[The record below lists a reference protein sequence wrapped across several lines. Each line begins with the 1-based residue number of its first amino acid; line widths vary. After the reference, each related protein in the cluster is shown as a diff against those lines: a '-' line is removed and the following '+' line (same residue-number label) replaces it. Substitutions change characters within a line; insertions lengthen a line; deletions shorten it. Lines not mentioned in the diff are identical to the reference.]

1 VTTEMP
7 RPVCIDFETMPI
19 RDRPIYPPEPVGVSI
34 KEWGKPAVYYAWG
47 HVDGTDTIKKEYNNT
62 TRLEAERALRRAY
75 KNRGGLLF
83 MNAKFDLEVALE
95 KFGLALPPWQ
105 RVHDLMF
112 LIFLHN
118 PNEKT
123 IGLKETAGRL
133 LGQPPA
139 ERDAVA
145 DWLLKHQPLDER
157 KIKIGRAA
165 KGKEPPGKY
174 MAYAPCEVVGP
185 YANGDTERTAALFAK
200 LWPDIQERGMG
211 AAYDRER
218 EFMFCILD
226 MERRGIRVDTERLG
240 RDVEDFTVVQAKV
253 EAWIR
258 ARLGVKDKDFNLD
271 SAATLLAALVKA
283 EKADTKAMGL
293 TPTGRV
299 CTNKAAMA
307 AGVADLELRAMLEYR
322 SRLKTCLSTFMRP
335 WRDTALVN
343 GCIYTTWNQV
353 KQEGAGARTG
363 RMSSSNPV
371 NFQNMPKEFQPLFR
385 HEKTKDMKKAEIDRL
400 VPCPVRGLPRLPLC
414 RGYIIPYRDG
424 DVLCDRD
431 YCFSPDTEVLT
442 EDRGFVRFDAL
453 TFDTKLAQW
462 GAGEIT
468 FALPL
473 SYQKVLFE
481 GDLVRVIGDRSV
493 DLLVTPNHNC
503 LLLDEKRRPVF
514 VKAKNYP
521 LGHHR
526 QMHAGIAL
534 GGGEVNPWL
543 MRFVVALQADATV
556 KAGGDRLVWKLKK
569 LRKRERLRDIFAALG
584 LAYLEVPVRDQVVIT
599 TRASMVPGLGAFI
612 LLAGKTF
619 KAEALR
625 RVDAAGRK
633 AFLTE
638 LAFWDGRRNT
648 PNSWAYFSTN
658 LANVDTACELAA
670 ITGMRANM
678 RTEVLKSGK
687 SFSTVNIRLNA
698 ATLTDTF
705 RIKHVPYKGLTYCV
719 TMPHSTVVVRRNGK
733 VMVTGQSQQEPRI
746 LAYFEAGDMEEQ
758 YKDDPWI
765 DFHDNAQAKLEV
777 ALRRK
782 LRRKDVKTLNLG
794 IIYGM
799 GLRFLASKNSETIEA
814 TRALRDALLALYPG
828 LKYLTDLMKERK
840 QKGEPI
846 RTWGGRVYFA
856 EPDLEIMGYN
866 QDFDTEEVVDRIDFT
881 YKMVNTLIQGSAADC
896 TKEAVIRYYRTKP
909 AHHFLIL
916 QVHDQLIASAP
927 RAEMAECHEMMRLAM
942 EGVDFGDI
950 KMLTEGE
957 WSETNWNDMKTYDKK
972 GQPVALKEAA

>member
-1 VTTEMP
+1 MP
-7 RPVCIDFETMPI
+7 HPVCIDFETMPI
-19 RDRPIYPPEPVGVSI
+19 GARPSYPPEPVGVSI
-34 KEWGKPAVYYAWG
+34 KWWGKPAVYHAWG
-47 HVDGTDTIKKEYNNT
+47 HVDGLAAKVPKEYNTT
-62 TRLEAERALRRAY
+62 TRENAVVLLKRAFRHP
-75 KNRGGLLF
+75 GGVLF
-83 MNAKFDLEVALE
+83 MNAKFDLEVAQE
-95 KFGLALPPWQ
+95 KLGLSIPPWQ
-105 RVHDLMF
+105 KIHDLMF

-123 IGLKETAGRL
+123 IGLKETAMRL
-133 LGQPPA
+133 LGQPPT

-145 DWLLKHQPLDER
+145 DWLLEHQPLAAR
-157 KIKIGRAA
+157 KIKIGRSA
-165 KGKEPPGKY
+165 KGKEPPAKY
-174 MAYAPCEVVGP
+174 VAYAPCEIVGP
-185 YANGDTERTAALFAK
+185 YANGDTERTAALFEL
-200 LWPDIQERGMG
+200 LWPDIQGRGMG
-211 AAYDRER
+211 GAYDRER
-218 EFMFCILD
+218 EFMLCIMD

-240 RDVEDFTVVQAKV
+240 RDVADFTVVQAKV

-258 ARLGVKDKDFNLD
+258 AQLAVVDGAFNFD

-283 EKADTKAMGL
+283 GKADTRAMGV

-299 CTNKAAMA
+299 RTNKAAMA
-307 AGVADLELRAMLEYR
+307 VGVADPVLRAMLEYR
-322 SRLKTCLSTFMRP
+322 SRLKTCLNTFMRP
-335 WRDTALVN
+335 WLETASFSE
-343 GCIYTTWNQV
+343 GFIYTTWNQV

-371 NFQNMPKEFQPLFR
+371 NFQNMPKAFQPLFR
-385 HEKTKDMKKAEIDRL
+385 HEKTKDMKPAEIALL
-400 VPCPVRGLPRLPLC
+400 VPCPIRLPKLPLC
-414 RGYIIPYRDG
+414 RGYIIPFRDG

-453 TFDTKLAQW
+453 TFDAKLAQW
-462 GAGEIT
+462 SAGEIT

-481 GDLVRVIGDRSV
+481 GDLVRIIGNRSV

-514 VKAKNYP
+514 VKAKSYP

-569 LRKRERLRDIFAALG
+569 PRKRERLRDIFAALG
-584 LAYLEVPVRDQVVIT
+584 LAYLEVPAGDQVTVT

-648 PNSWAYFSTN
+648 PTAWAYFSAN

-746 LAYFEAGDMEEQ
+746 LAFFEKGAMMEQ
-758 YKDDPWI
+758 YKENPWI
-765 DFHDNAQAKLEV
+765 DFHDTAQAKLEMS
-777 ALRRK
+777 LRRK

-799 GLRFLASKNSETIEA
+799 GLTLLAAKNGETIEA
-814 TRALRDALLALYPG
+814 TRVLRDALLGLYPG
-828 LKYLTDLMKERK
+828 LKKLTQEMAESKRK
-840 QKGEPI
+840 NEPI
-846 RTWGGRVYFA
+846 RTWGGRLYRA
-856 EPDLEIMGYN
+856 EPDLVYEEYDPVAEGYI
-866 QDFDTEEVVDRIDFT
+866 EVDRIDFT

-896 TKEAVIRYYRTKP
+896 TKAAVIRYYRVKR

-916 QVHDQLIASAP
+916 QVHDQLVASVP
-927 RAEMAECHEMMRLAM
+927 RAEKEECHEMMRVAM

-950 KMLTEGE
+950 RMLTEGE

-972 GQPVALKEAA
+972 GQPVALKESA